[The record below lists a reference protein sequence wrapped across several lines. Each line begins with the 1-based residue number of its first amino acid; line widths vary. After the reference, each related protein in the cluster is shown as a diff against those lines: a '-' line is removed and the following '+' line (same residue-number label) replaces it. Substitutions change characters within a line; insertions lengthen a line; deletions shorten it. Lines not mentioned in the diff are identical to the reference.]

1 MELVVTVSLTTKP
14 ERDNGGARDSGSAAS
29 EPLRIVV
36 ADDNVDAALTLGALL
51 GLQGHDIRTAHDGM
65 QALDEVMRF
74 DPHVVILDIGMP
86 GMNGYKVAA
95 AVRERNPGVL
105 LIAVTGWGQEED
117 RHRSKAAGFDHH
129 LVKPVD
135 FSVLSELLAARAAA
149 RTLH

>member
-1 MELVVTVSLTTKP
+1 MTT
-14 ERDNGGARDSGSAAS
+14 S
-29 EPLRIVV
+29 
-36 ADDNVDAALTLGALL
+36 ALL
-51 GLQGHDIRTAHDGM
+51 GMHGHDVRTAHDGIE
-65 QALDEVMRF
+65 ALDEVMRF
-74 DPHVVILDIGMP
+74 EPTVVILDIGMP

-95 AVRERNPGVL
+95 ALRERNPDLL

-135 FSVLSELLAARAAA
+135 FAVLTKLLESPAAR